1 MAAHL
6 LVVSVVGGTS
16 GFRFNSASAAETPR
30 MVRVELVRDPLEK
43 PKPRPAPA
51 AAPLPKPDPAV
62 ERSRRPEPTT
72 VAVPQPQRPNV
83 QPTRARAER
92 PQPPA
97 ASGRPAGDPGGRLNT
112 GSTSAQGDLPG
123 NWTGGKT
130 PTGWVPGHDSGAG
143 AGSGSGKGT
152 GTPDPPRH
160 ADPGPGTR
168 PAPSPA
174 PPPPPPP
181 PPPAPKMVK
190 MQVCG
195 DSGMLPGP
203 HCKDTDSRSFV
214 EGKQPTRTCNKCKAP
229 EPVHKST
236 LADRENPLLVRDTR
250 VNTGS
255 LEEGMDVSVQ
265 VEYTVTADGDVTGV
279 KVSRSSGNRAVD
291 RAVVDAASGLKYK
304 PAVQNGV
311 PRSVKM
317 TRTYR
322 IRT

>member
-6 LVVSVVGGTS
+6 VVVSVVGGTS
-16 GFRFNSASAAETPR
+16 GFRFHSASAAQTPR
-30 MVRVELVRDPLEK
+30 MVRVELVRDPMEQ
-43 PKPRPAPA
+43 PRPRPAPA
-51 AAPLPKPDPAV
+51 PIPKPDPTV
-62 ERSRRPEPTT
+62 ERPRPPEPAT
-72 VAVPQPQRPNV
+72 VAVPHPQRPNAK
-83 QPTRARAER
+83 PAGTTATR
-92 PQPPA
+92 PQPTA
-97 ASGRPAGDPGGRLNT
+97 GSSRPAGDPGGRLNT
-112 GSTSAQGDLPG
+112 GSTSSQGDLPG
-123 NWTGGKT
+123 NWSGGKT
-130 PTGWVPGHDSGAG
+130 PRGWVPGQDSGAG

-152 GTPDPPRH
+152 GTPDPPLH

-168 PAPSPA
+168 PAPSPT
-174 PPPPPPP
+174 PPPAPPP
-181 PPPAPKMVK
+181 PPPAPKMVNVR
-190 MQVCG
+190 VCS

-203 HCKDTDSRSFV
+203 HCKHTENRSFV
-214 EGKQPTRTCNKCKAP
+214 EGKQPTRICSKCKAP

-236 LADRENPLLVRDTR
+236 LADRENPLLVKDTK

-279 KVSRSSGNRAVD
+279 RVTKSSGNRAVD
-291 RAVVDAASGLKYK
+291 RAVADAASGLKYK